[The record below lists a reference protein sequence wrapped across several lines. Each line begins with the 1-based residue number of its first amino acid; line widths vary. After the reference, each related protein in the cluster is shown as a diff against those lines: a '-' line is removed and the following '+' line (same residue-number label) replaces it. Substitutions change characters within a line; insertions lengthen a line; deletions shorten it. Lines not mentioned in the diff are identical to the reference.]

1 MTMRARLGLCLIGL
15 VLVLGPLGCRTFD
28 VRTDFDSDVAFDRF
42 ETYFWLEPPEVE
54 GADPF
59 ADNALLR
66 KRLRVAIEAELD
78 ERGYRRVESKESADF
93 LVSYGVVL
101 EEGYKVNG
109 VSTAGGAYGGR
120 YFGYGYGAGFA
131 TANMR
136 PSQESTLIIDLLD
149 PRSEDLVWRGW
160 ADGIVRTRDKDRGEE
175 RLRKG
180 VHSILEA
187 FPPGFSKS
195 D

>member
-1 MTMRARLGLCLIGL
+1 MLRARLGLWLIGL
-15 VLVLGPLGCRTFD
+15 ALALGPIGCRTFD
-28 VRTDFDSDVAFDRF
+28 VRTDFDPGIAFDGF
-42 ETYFWLEPPEVE
+42 KSYFWLEPPRVE

-66 KRLRVAIEAELD
+66 KRLRLAIEGELD
-78 ERGYRRVESKESADF
+78 ARGYRRVDSRESADF

-101 EEGYKVNG
+101 EEGFKVNG
-109 VSTAGGAYGGR
+109 VSSVGGAYGGR
-120 YFGYGYGAGFA
+120 YFGYGYGAGFG

-136 PSQESTLIIDLLD
+136 PTQESTLIIDLLD
-149 PRSEDLVWRGW
+149 PHTEDLVWRGW

-187 FPPGFSKS
+187 FPPGSSKP